1 MTRYPLNSEMDISPR
16 RTASE
21 RASNSPRMLMSYHR
35 GSVLVRTSTR
45 RLTMARLLR
54 WIQDSVKFQA
64 PIDPSIALWTW
75 RHESSDLAAHRLGH
89 MYCIRHGRHPI
100 ERNRGSSGCFSAL
113 TLEESYQAFPLHN
126 PVTYSKQ
133 RGRME

>member
-1 MTRYPLNSEMDISPR
+1 MTRYHSNSEMDINLRQTHLEFPANAYELS
-16 RTASE
+16 SC
-21 RASNSPRMLMSYHR
+21 H
-35 GSVLVRTSTR
+35 LVRTSTR
-45 RLTMARLLR
+45 CSTMARLLR